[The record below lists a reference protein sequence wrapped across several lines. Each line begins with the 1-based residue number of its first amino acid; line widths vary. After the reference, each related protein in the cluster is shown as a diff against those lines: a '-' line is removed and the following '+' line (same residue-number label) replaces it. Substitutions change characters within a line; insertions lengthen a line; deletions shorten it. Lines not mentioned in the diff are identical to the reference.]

1 MSWHQPTQAGD
12 FVAEIVLPALSSD
25 EVQKAIKR
33 IAFDVASFFLKDGSL
48 AQSVR
53 VEWRKEDERP
63 RVRLTYPGLAWRVG
77 APKGHTLDRVEV
89 GLPPGWTAAS
99 ERFAA
104 VQKYGVAV

>member
-12 FVAEIVLPALSSD
+12 FVAEIVLPALSSGD
-25 EVQKAIKR
+25 AQKAIR
-33 IAFDVASFFLKDGSL
+33 GIAFDVASFFLKDYSL

-53 VEWRKEDERP
+53 VEWREEEERR
-63 RVRLTYPGLAWRVG
+63 RVRLTFPGLAWRVG

-104 VQKYGVAV
+104 VEKYGVAV